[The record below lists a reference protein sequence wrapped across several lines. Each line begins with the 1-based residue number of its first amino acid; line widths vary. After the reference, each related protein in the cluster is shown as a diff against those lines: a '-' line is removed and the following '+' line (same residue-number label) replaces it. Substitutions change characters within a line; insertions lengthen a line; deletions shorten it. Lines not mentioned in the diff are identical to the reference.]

1 MLSKPN
7 KVYNCTIPH
16 GFAIFCIKCGNPALL
31 GAFSFKGRDDKKED
45 VKKRIL
51 KKRILKKK
59 MCGFQTPDMYIK
71 SRFVRKI

>member
-16 GFAIFCIKCGNPALL
+16 GFAIFCIKCGNPALP

-45 VKKRIL
+45 VKKENV
-51 KKRILKKK
+51 KKEDIKKEDVWLSNA
-59 MCGFQTPDMYIK
+59 GY
-71 SRFVRKI
+71 VH